1 MAGIV
6 YGLLFVLFGVLAPV
20 AAGLGSAIPGAFI
33 GVLGGLALIR
43 VLQGWMAAAFGEE
56 LSLGALTAF

>member
-33 GVLGGLALIR
+33 GVSKAGWPPRLA
-43 VLQGWMAAAFGEE
+43 EN
-56 LSLGALTAF
+56 